1 MVRGEMLSD
10 PSCSHAIATGEF
22 IQMKKRFMA
31 LFLSATLLVGA
42 ASCSNAGQAASS
54 ISAAASTGQAA
65 ATTFVQ
71 MSTAPAAAAPAAVAT
86 TAAAATAP
94 VTVDYDSADLEGSAG
109 EDEAVAATI
118 TLAGDSIRVD
128 GSGVSVDGSVANITA
143 AGRYAVS
150 GVLNDGQLVV
160 DTKDAENIVLELN
173 GVDITNSAGPAIYV
187 ANAEKVVLA
196 LADGTQNT
204 VTDGETYVY
213 PDTGTGEEATDEP
226 DAVIFSHDD
235 LTINGAGQL
244 IVNANYNNGITSK
257 DDLKITGGAIT
268 VNATNDGIK
277 GRDSVAIKDGT
288 ITIKAGGDGLQA
300 NNDEDAAEGY
310 IVIEGGTLDITAAM
324 DGIQAETRLDIN
336 GGNIT
341 VSAGGGSAAGK
352 GAESG
357 KGLKAGVDIAI
368 AGGNIQVDAGDDALN
383 ANNSVTI
390 DGGELT
396 LATGDDGIR
405 ANLAF
410 TLNGGAVN
418 ITTSYE
424 GVEGETITINDGELR
439 LASRDDGING
449 SDSAAAAG
457 AGMGG
462 PGMEMGN
469 SHLYINGGYVAVD
482 AGGDGLDVNGPIDMT
497 GGTVLVNGPTGN
509 NNGALDYGGSFN
521 VTGGLLVAAGSAGM
535 AQAPSATSTQY
546 TLAQTFSSVQAAG
559 TLVHVVGQDG
569 YEVVTFAPGKSFQS
583 IVVSSPAL
591 VKGGTYTIYAGGK
604 STGLAT
610 DGLVS
615 GGTYTGGQQVAS
627 YTLDSVVTGAAGGM
641 GPGMGGPGMAPGMAP
656 GGRRRP

>member
-1 MVRGEMLSD
+1 MVRGKRLSE
-10 PSCSHAIATGEF
+10 PSCSHDIATGEF

-42 ASCSNAGQAASS
+42 VSCSNAGQAASS
-54 ISAAASTGQAA
+54 IAAAANTGQAA

-71 MSTAPAAAAPAAVAT
+71 MSTAPAAAAKAAAATTAVAT
-86 TAAAATAP
+86 TAVATTAP

-109 EDEAVAATI
+109 EAEAVAATI

-128 GSGVSVDGSVANITA
+128 GSGVSVDGSVATITA
-143 AGRYAVS
+143 AGRYVVS
-150 GVLNDGQLVV
+150 GKLDEGQLVV
-160 DTKDAENIVLELN
+160 DTRDAENVVLELS
-173 GVDITNSAGPAIYV
+173 GVEITNPAGPAINV
-187 ANAEKVVLA
+187 ANAEKVVLV

-213 PDTGTGEEATDEP
+213 PDAGAEDAEADEP
-226 DAVIFSHDD
+226 DAAIFSHDD
-235 LTINGAGQL
+235 LTIKGAGEL
-244 IVNANYNNGITSK
+244 TVNANYNNGIASK

-268 VNATNDGIK
+268 VNAVNDGIV

-288 ITIKAGGDGLQA
+288 ITINAGGDGLQA

-336 GGNIT
+336 GGDIT

-383 ANNSVTI
+383 ANNSITI
-390 DGGELT
+390 GGGELT
-396 LATGDDGIR
+396 LATGDDGVR

-410 TLNGGAVN
+410 TLNGGTVK
-418 ITTSYE
+418 ITKSYE
-424 GVEGETITINDGELR
+424 GVESETITINDGVLR
-439 LASRDDGING
+439 LASQDDGING
-449 SDSAAAAG
+449 SDSEAAAG
-457 AGMGG
+457 GGMGG
-462 PGMEMGN
+462 PGFETGN
-469 SHLYINGGYVAVD
+469 SYLYINGGYVAVD
-482 AGGDGLDVNGPIDMT
+482 AGGDGLDVNGPINMT

-546 TLAQTFSSVQAAG
+546 TLAQSFSSVQAAG
-559 TLVHVVGQDG
+559 TLVHIVSQDG
-569 YEVVTFAPGKSFQS
+569 ADVVTFAPGKAFQS
-583 IVVSSPAL
+583 IVVSSPGL
-591 VKGGTYTIYAGGK
+591 VKGGTYVIYTGGK
-604 STGLAT
+604 STGAVT

-615 GGTYTGGQQVAS
+615 GGTYTAGQQVAS
-627 YTLDSVVTGAAGGM
+627 YTLETVVTGATGGM
-641 GPGMGGPGMAPGMAP
+641 GPGMGAGMG